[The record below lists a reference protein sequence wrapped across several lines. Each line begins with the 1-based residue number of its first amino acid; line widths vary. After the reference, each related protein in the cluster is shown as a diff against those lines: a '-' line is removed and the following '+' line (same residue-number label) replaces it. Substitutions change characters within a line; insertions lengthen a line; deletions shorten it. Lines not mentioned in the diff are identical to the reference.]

1 MFFYRL
7 TKGLFPKRLFS
18 FYIRKI
24 STLSTKL
31 LIPFISNDNLL
42 KTIFLNNNLSDFQQN
57 IGQSFGPTGV
67 DINVLPVWARGYSGK
82 GIVVS
87 VLDDGECN
95 LSFKLN
101 QLKQFV
107 RIFREMSFYVKLLA
121 KSMISLNLTKL
132 IIDM

>member
-1 MFFYRL
+1 M
-7 TKGLFPKRLFS
+7 P
-18 FYIRKI
+18 
-24 STLSTKL
+24 
-31 LIPFISNDNLL
+31 
-42 KTIFLNNNLSDFQQN
+42 DFQQN

-101 QLKQFV
+101 QLKQLV
-107 RIFREMSFYVKLLA
+107 RILREMPFMQRKRLA
-121 KSMISLNLTKL
+121 KSMISLSLAVF
-132 IIDM
+132 IIDR